1 MGLVQNLKKRL
12 GRLAER
18 ILVELS
24 YHYII
29 QKAKQ
34 TSRKPDNSLH
44 TEFLQNN
51 LTTAHR
57 STIIATSSQGTSE
70 KITMEMTTDDIV
82 AYTREWA
89 INKVDESESIGAKDA
104 IYKEFE
110 EWIEVEDDDEDIE
123 LLVLEPINE
132 IVEEL
137 DED

>member
-44 TEFLQNN
+44 TEFLQSN
-51 LTTAHR
+51 LTTAHQ
-57 STIIATSSQGTSE
+57 STIIATSSQDTSE
-70 KITMEMTTDDIV
+70 KTIMGMTTDDIV
-82 AYTREWA
+82 AHTREWA
-89 INKVDESESIGAKDA
+89 IDKVESAELVG
-104 IYKEFE
+104 YKIALYAEFE
-110 EWIEVEDDDEDIE
+110 EWIEIEDQDECEVIS
-123 LLVLEPINE
+123 LEP
-132 IVEEL
+132 
-137 DED
+137 DT

>member
-34 TSRKPDNSLH
+34 TSRKPGSSLR
-44 TEFLQNN
+44 TEFLQKN
-51 LTTAHR
+51 LTTAHQ

-70 KITMEMTTDDIV
+70 KITMEKTTEEIVGHVRDWSMNKIDSDIPM
-82 AYTREWA
+82 E
-89 INKVDESESIGAKDA
+89 NAKA
-104 IYKEFE
+104 LHEEFE
-110 EWIEVEDDDEDIE
+110 EWIEIDDVDE
-123 LLVLEPINE
+123 LE
-132 IVEEL
+132 IVSLEHIEEYL
-137 DED
+137 KD

>member
-44 TEFLQNN
+44 MESLPSHLTMGHQN
-51 LTTAHR
+51 
-57 STIIATSSQGTSE
+57 TIIVTSSQGTSE
-70 KITMEMTTDDIV
+70 KTIMELKTTEDVLAHVRD
-82 AYTREWA
+82 WA
-89 INKVDESESIGAKDA
+89 IDRMEKAELCGDKIALYA
-104 IYKEFE
+104 EFE
-110 EWIEVEDDDEDIE
+110 DWIELEDRDGEDLEIISFDVVDDDQDS
-123 LLVLEPINE
+123 
-132 IVEEL
+132 
-137 DED
+137 